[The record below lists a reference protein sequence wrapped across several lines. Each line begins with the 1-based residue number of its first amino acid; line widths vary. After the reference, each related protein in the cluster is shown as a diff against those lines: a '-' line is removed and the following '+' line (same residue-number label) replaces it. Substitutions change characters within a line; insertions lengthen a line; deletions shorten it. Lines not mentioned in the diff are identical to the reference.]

1 MILSQNNFNKY
12 LNQKYI
18 FETRPEIAVAV
29 SGGPDSM
36 CLAFLL
42 NNWVKKNRGFLTAII
57 IDHGIRKESF
67 NESKYVKNYLSKFKI
82 KSVILRIS
90 KKNIIKKTMNEAR
103 SNRFNKLI
111 NYCTRKNILHLF
123 LGHHYDDNLE
133 TYLLRKLAGS
143 NFEGLRAMQNKSSLE
158 KLQILRPLLAFNKQI
173 ILKYNYVKKINFL
186 EDPSNINLKY
196 SRVVIREFLS
206 KNIYFKKILKKDFNE
221 IINYYP
227 FYKQMIFQIFNKLIL
242 KINHCSVAIDLIN
255 FVKQDI
261 EIQCKII
268 EVIYKYIYPKK
279 GYIRY
284 QKILL
289 FLKILNKKNNFRT
302 NLAGMN
308 IEKHQFSL
316 VLASN

>member
-1 MILSQNNFNKY
+1 M
-12 LNQKYI
+12 
-18 FETRPEIAVAV
+18 
-29 SGGPDSM
+29 
-36 CLAFLL
+36 
-42 NNWVKKNRGFLTAII
+42 
-57 IDHGIRKESF
+57 
-67 NESKYVKNYLSKFKI
+67 
-82 KSVILRIS
+82 
-90 KKNIIKKTMNEAR
+90 
-103 SNRFNKLI
+103 
-111 NYCTRKNILHLF
+111 
-123 LGHHYDDNLE
+123 
-133 TYLLRKLAGS
+133 
-143 NFEGLRAMQNKSSLE
+143 
-158 KLQILRPLLAFNKQI
+158 
-173 ILKYNYVKKINFL
+173 
-186 EDPSNINLKY
+186 
-196 SRVVIREFLS
+196 VIREFLS